1 MKSPVEG
8 TEKRAHME
16 TVLSS
21 DDNLC
26 KYSCSAC
33 ELQNM
38 TVNLYVGL
46 WSRWIVSAA
55 GASSDPEMDVY
66 RFT

>member
-1 MKSPVEG
+1 MKSAVEG
-8 TEKRAHME
+8 REKRAQTE

-26 KYSCSAC
+26 KYLCSAC

-55 GASSDPEMDVY
+55 GAPSDPERDV
-66 RFT
+66 